1 MAILKYKISNYLPFN
16 SSNNRSNEFKSE
28 IKTSLAFAPLKPP
41 TTPAASNWSIILPA
55 LLYPNFNCLCSI
67 DVEPCCVE
75 TTILAPSSNKAS
87 FSFGS
92 KAPTV
97 ELLSSPEYSGRR

>member
-41 TTPAASNWSIILPA
+41 TIPLASNWSIILPA
-55 LLYPNFNCLCSI
+55 LL
-67 DVEPCCVE
+67 
-75 TTILAPSSNKAS
+75 
-87 FSFGS
+87 
-92 KAPTV
+92 
-97 ELLSSPEYSGRR
+97 